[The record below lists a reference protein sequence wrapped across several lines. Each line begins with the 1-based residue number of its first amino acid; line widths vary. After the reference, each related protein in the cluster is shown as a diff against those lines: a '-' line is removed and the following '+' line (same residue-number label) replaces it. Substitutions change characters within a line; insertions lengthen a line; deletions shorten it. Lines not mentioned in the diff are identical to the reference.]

1 MTWRGAI
8 EILGLGEGLAFKRW
22 HQEKKKK
29 KRIRRGRQFHTLLMS
44 YREKFCKVII
54 SSGLSPGSALAG

>member
-29 KRIRRGRQFHTLLMS
+29 KDTKGKAVSHIIDELQG
-44 YREKFCKVII
+44 KVLQ
-54 SSGLSPGSALAG
+54 SDY